1 MDHPHRLSLW
11 AFALLVLALQAASAL
26 LEPSI
31 IAGPVQTGESRV
43 QFISDSHGLDAPKV
57 QPVNGTVFDWWYFD
71 AVSDVDKS
79 SVVITFFTSTAVA
92 FPFLEESPVVTSVYI
107 WTSYAN
113 GTTGQFIVDAE
124 SAVVNTMVDGT
135 SGVFSGTGMS
145 WGGTPDMAHYVVD
158 IDAPEVG
165 VQGSLYLESRAPAH
179 YPCGPAE
186 AGQDMQILPH
196 VGWANAVPDAK
207 AYANFEVLGEPISFT
222 GAGYHDKN
230 WSDRTFAES
239 VSSWLWGHASLGPY
253 SIVWFDAL
261 DTEKNEFVSGYV
273 ARDGQML
280 TGDTCTTDLV
290 KVRLSNSAWPPNG
303 TQPDAYLVE
312 IDLGDDGVLEAVA
325 HTELVVAGL
334 PDFPY
339 TRWIGNITG
348 TLGSETLSGVA
359 VFEQFV
365 LG

>member
-165 VQGSLYLESRAPAH
+165 VQGSLYLESVCSICLYAAH
-179 YPCGPAE
+179 
-186 AGQDMQILPH
+186 
-196 VGWANAVPDAK
+196 
-207 AYANFEVLGEPISFT
+207 
-222 GAGYHDKN
+222 
-230 WSDRTFAES
+230 
-239 VSSWLWGHASLGPY
+239 
-253 SIVWFDAL
+253 
-261 DTEKNEFVSGYV
+261 
-273 ARDGQML
+273 
-280 TGDTCTTDLV
+280 
-290 KVRLSNSAWPPNG
+290 
-303 TQPDAYLVE
+303 
-312 IDLGDDGVLEAVA
+312 
-325 HTELVVAGL
+325 
-334 PDFPY
+334 
-339 TRWIGNITG
+339 
-348 TLGSETLSGVA
+348 
-359 VFEQFV
+359 
-365 LG
+365 